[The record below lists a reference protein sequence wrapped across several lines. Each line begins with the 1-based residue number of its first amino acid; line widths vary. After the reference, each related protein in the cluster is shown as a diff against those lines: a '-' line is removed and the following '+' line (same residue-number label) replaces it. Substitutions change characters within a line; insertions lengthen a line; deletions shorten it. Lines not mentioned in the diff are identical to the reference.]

1 MLIREQFKRY
11 FLQEGWNV
19 SFLYSNC
26 KNITIESLKKLF
38 PKANIDI
45 FEPEEYNE
53 FHIEIA
59 TPQERKEGYSG
70 GIDVYIPID
79 RNMIQVSD
87 LDFVRGA
94 RIRLIFT
101 IYILLLFGCKVK
113 YPEKDQFNKED
124 EKAYEKRE
132 ILTKA
137 IKRYMPYA
145 GHKLDEKVLK
155 KVYDIV
161 YEK

>member
-1 MLIREQFKRY
+1 MLIREQFKKY
-11 FLQEGWNV
+11 LLQEGWNV
-19 SFLYSNC
+19 SFYYNNC
-26 KNITIESLKKLF
+26 KNITIENLKKLF
-38 PKANIDI
+38 PKAKVDI
-45 FEPEEYNE
+45 FMPEEYND

-59 TPQERKEGYSG
+59 TPQERQEGYSG

-79 RNMIQVSD
+79 GNMIQVSD

-94 RIRLIFT
+94 RIRLVFT

-113 YPEKDQFNKED
+113 YPQKERLNKED

-132 ILTKA
+132 VLTKV
-137 IKRYMPYA
+137 IKKYMPHA
-145 GHKLDEKVLK
+145 GHKLDEKVLN
-155 KVYDIV
+155 KVYDII